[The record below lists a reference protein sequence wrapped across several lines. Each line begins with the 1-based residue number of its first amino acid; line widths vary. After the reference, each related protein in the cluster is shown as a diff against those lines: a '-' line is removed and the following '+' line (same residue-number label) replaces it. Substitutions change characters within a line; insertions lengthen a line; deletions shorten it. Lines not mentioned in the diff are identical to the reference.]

1 MLQPMQLE
9 RVARRFPTAIES
21 VRAVLADSLP
31 DDAAS
36 RPGAYS
42 LAAVASHL
50 HSDGAFRR
58 NLQLHLVNLAYGG
71 ASNADLLAIVT
82 LAAVGTADASTVR
95 EDDASQVLHF
105 ILAALSPRKPKSVPA
120 TAPADRATWYWP
132 LALAC
137 VSLCAVWVTHAL
149 LHKAAVPQETTG
161 LATDSPSLSEG
172 MALRQLTPTVP
183 YHTPF
188 APAPPRSMVPRGT
201 LPSRSRSAPERATI
215 VAKATPAPM
224 LEAPAK
230 TYTAP
235 VGPSDVPP
243 RSQIVPPT
251 TTVQPRTSGTNS
263 VRPGTPVATPTAV
276 LSQRLG
282 ARTVPASDPAIDS
295 LSGRAY
301 PRLWRRHP
309 AGSATPDA
317 GTLLADNVLPS
328 RLGAY
333 TAPLATTSAG
343 TVRPVSLG
351 MMAAN
356 ILYSPAP
363 AYPAAAA
370 VARVQGQVKIQAEV
384 DRDGTV
390 ASARVVSGPPL
401 LRDAALDAVLRWRYR
416 PRTLAG
422 KPVTAADTA
431 VVEFEL
437 P

>member
-1 MLQPMQLE
+1 M
-9 RVARRFPTAIES
+9 
-21 VRAVLADSLP
+21 
-31 DDAAS
+31 
-36 RPGAYS
+36 
-42 LAAVASHL
+42 
-50 HSDGAFRR
+50 
-58 NLQLHLVNLAYGG
+58 
-71 ASNADLLAIVT
+71 
-82 LAAVGTADASTVR
+82 
-95 EDDASQVLHF
+95 
-105 ILAALSPRKPKSVPA
+105 
-120 TAPADRATWYWP
+120 
-132 LALAC
+132 
-137 VSLCAVWVTHAL
+137 
-149 LHKAAVPQETTG
+149 
-161 LATDSPSLSEG
+161 
-172 MALRQLTPTVP
+172 
-183 YHTPF
+183 
-188 APAPPRSMVPRGT
+188 
-201 LPSRSRSAPERATI
+201 
-215 VAKATPAPM
+215 
-224 LEAPAK
+224 
-230 TYTAP
+230 
-235 VGPSDVPP
+235 
-243 RSQIVPPT
+243 
-251 TTVQPRTSGTNS
+251 
-263 VRPGTPVATPTAV
+263 
-276 LSQRLG
+276 LSQRLD

-333 TAPLATTSAG
+333 NAPLATTSAG

-363 AYPAAAA
+363 TYPTAAA